1 MVAYGMFKLSKKA
14 DYGLIALKHLATLE
28 DGEVSSAADIAR
40 GYGISAPLM
49 AKVLQ
54 RLARSGLVEAR
65 HGSSGG
71 YALARDPAEITALDV
86 IRSIDGPLSI
96 TSCVTHRGECEQTPL
111 CTVREPLRRVNDSI
125 IEMLARMT
133 ILELARPAGAGAMV
147 ELET

>member
-1 MVAYGMFKLSKKA
+1 MFKLSKKA
-14 DYGLIALKHLATLE
+14 DYGLIALKHLAALE
-28 DGEVSSAADIAR
+28 DGEVASAADIAR

-54 RLARSGLVEAR
+54 RLARSGLVDAR

-71 YALARDPAEITALDV
+71 YALARDPGEITALDV

-96 TSCVTHRGECEQTPL
+96 TSCVTHRGECEQTSL